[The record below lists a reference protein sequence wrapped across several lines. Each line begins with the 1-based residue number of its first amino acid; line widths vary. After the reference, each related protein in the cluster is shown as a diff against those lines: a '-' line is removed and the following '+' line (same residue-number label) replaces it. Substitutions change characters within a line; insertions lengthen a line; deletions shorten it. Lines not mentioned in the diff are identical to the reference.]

1 MYRGWGTATPAWVTY
16 IRARWLW
23 FQRDETLQ
31 PGSVRAHF
39 WPRSVR
45 NRVGSR
51 ALRVNALSLK
61 LHRLA
66 LCPLANR
73 RGRAGCA
80 VYSEDGTVLLLCSGG
95 KRPDRS
101 SGQESAHLCFRP
113 PPRCYVS
120 WWHLRAKSRRAAV
133 ERRPTETK
141 QTLFGSVIKR
151 LPHISATD
159 VEGVSETRQ

>member
-1 MYRGWGTATPAWVTY
+1 MVEPCSDRMLMEERVYRGWGTATPAWVTY

-51 ALRVNALSLK
+51 ALRVNASSLK

-113 PPRCYVS
+113 PPLLCVLVAPAGEEQES
-120 WWHLRAKSRRAAV
+120 S
-133 ERRPTETK
+133 
-141 QTLFGSVIKR
+141 S
-151 LPHISATD
+151 
-159 VEGVSETRQ
+159 